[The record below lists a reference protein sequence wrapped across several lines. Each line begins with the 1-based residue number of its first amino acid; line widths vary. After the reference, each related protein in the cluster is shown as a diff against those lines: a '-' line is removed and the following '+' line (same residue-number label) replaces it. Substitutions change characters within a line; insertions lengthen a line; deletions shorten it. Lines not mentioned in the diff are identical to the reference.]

1 MNAQD
6 LKIEK
11 LNLITWIAQ
20 LQDSTLIEKL
30 KNFRAKN
37 DNSIEVSDWEKQT
50 VRDRI
55 KNTKAED
62 YVSWEDIE
70 RQIKFD

>member
-1 MNAQD
+1 MNTQD
-6 LKIEK
+6 LLLEK
-11 LNLITWIAQ
+11 LNLITWITQ
-20 LQDSTLIEKL
+20 LQDSDIIEKL
-30 KNFRAKN
+30 KNFRTKN
-37 DNSIEVSDWEKQT
+37 DSSIEVSDWEKQT

-70 RQIKFD
+70 KQIKFD

>member
-1 MNAQD
+1 MNTQD

-20 LQDSTLIEKL
+20 LQDSTIIEKL
-30 KNFRAKN
+30 KKFRAKN
-37 DNSIEVSDWEKQT
+37 DNSTEVSDWEKQL

-62 YVSWEDIE
+62 YISWEDIE
-70 RQIKFD
+70 KQIKFD

>member
-1 MNAQD
+1 MNTQD
-6 LKIEK
+6 LLIEK
-11 LNLITWIAQ
+11 LNLITWITQ
-20 LQDSTLIEKL
+20 LQDSSLIEKL
-30 KNFRAKN
+30 KSLRAKN
-37 DNSIEVSDWEKQT
+37 DSSTEVSDWEKQM

-70 RQIKFD
+70 KQIKFD